1 LQPLTPPKFMG
12 TTNGHHN
19 HKVTAGT
26 LLVTLGII
34 YGDIGTSPLYV
45 FKAIIG
51 DHPIDTDLI
60 YGGLSCVFWTLTLQT
75 TLKYVI
81 LTLRADNNG
90 EGGIFSLYAL
100 VRRRGAWLYIP
111 AMIGG
116 ATLLADG
123 IITPP
128 ISVSSAIEG
137 LRLVNP
143 DLPTVPIVLAII
155 SGLFL
160 IQSFGTSVVGKA
172 FGPMMLVWFLMLG
185 TLGLLWVA
193 REPGIFV
200 ALSPHHAYRLLVQY
214 PGGFWILGAVFL
226 CTTGAEALY
235 SDLGHCGRQNIRI
248 SWGFVKTCLL
258 LNYFGQGAWL
268 LEHVGNKLTDLQG
281 GNPFYALMPDWFLYI
296 GIGIATLAAI
306 IASQAL
312 ITGSFTLI
320 SEAVRLNFWPRVKIR
335 YPSNMKG
342 QLYVPSVNYL
352 LWAGCVG
359 VVLYFR
365 ESSHMEAAYG
375 LAITLTML
383 MTTLLLGNYLYRQ
396 RLSWGWLSVFLVVYL
411 AIEGSFLLANLLK
424 FTHGGWVS
432 LVIGGALAFIMFVWR
447 EAGNIKRTLIEYI
460 KLDKYVEPLK
470 QLSADISVPKYA
482 THLVYLTGADQKDE
496 IERKTMYSLFEQ
508 NPKRAD
514 IYWFVHVD
522 TTDDPYTMEYQVD
535 ELVPNDVI
543 RVTFRLGFRVELR
556 INYFFRKVVEDMVKA
571 GEVDVRSRY
580 ASLREHNIMGDFQ
593 FIVIERVLS
602 YENAFPV
609 YDKFIMDSYFFI
621 KQFTNAEDKWFGLD
635 PGSVRVEKVPI
646 VIDPV
651 ENVKLQRIAS
661 QKNVS
666 GGRNG

>member
-1 LQPLTPPKFMG
+1 MG

-396 RLSWGWLSVFLVVYL
+396 RLPWGWLSVFLVVYL

>member
-1 LQPLTPPKFMG
+1 MDNQ
-12 TTNGHHN
+12 NGHHG
-19 HKVTAGT
+19 HKVSVGM

-51 DHPIDTDLI
+51 NHPISRELI

-75 TLKYVI
+75 TFKYVI

-90 EGGIFSLYAL
+90 EGGIFSLFAL
-100 VRRRGAWLYIP
+100 MRRRGVWLYVP

-137 LRLVNP
+137 LRLVYP
-143 DLPTVPIVLAII
+143 DLPTVPIVIAII
-155 SGLFL
+155 TFLFL
-160 IQSFGTSVVGKA
+160 IQSFGTSVVGRA
-172 FGPMMLVWFLMLG
+172 FGPIMLVWFLMLG
-185 TLGLLWVA
+185 VLGAWWIA
-193 REPGIFV
+193 REPGIFA
-200 ALSPHHAYRLLVQY
+200 ALSPHYAYLLLTQY
-214 PGGFWILGAVFL
+214 PSGFWILGAVFL

-235 SDLGHCGRQNIRI
+235 SDLGHCGRENIRI
-248 SWGFVKTCLL
+248 SWVFVKTCLL

-268 LEHVGNKLTDLQG
+268 LEHLGGSLPQISG
-281 GNPFYALMPDWFLYI
+281 GNPFYALMPDWFLFI
-296 GIGIATLAAI
+296 GIGISTLAAI

-335 YPSNMKG
+335 YPSDMKG

-383 MTTLLLGNYLYRQ
+383 MTTILLSNYLYR
-396 RLSWGWLSVFLVVYL
+396 RRVPKGWISLFLLIYL

-432 LVIGGALAFIMFVWR
+432 LLIGGALAFIMYVWR
-447 EAGNIKRTLIEYI
+447 KAGNIKRTLTEYI
-460 KLDKYVEPLK
+460 KFDKYVDSLK
-470 QLSADISVPKYA
+470 QLSTDMSVAKYA
-482 THLVYLTGADQKDE
+482 THLVYMTGADQKDE

-514 IYWFVHVD
+514 IYWFIHVD
-522 TTDDPYTMEYQVD
+522 TTDEPYTMEYQVD
-535 ELVPNDVI
+535 EIVPNDVI

-556 INYFFRKVVEDMVKA
+556 INYFFRKVVDEMVKC
-571 GEVDVRSRY
+571 GQVDIRSRY
-580 ASLREHNIMGDFQ
+580 ASLREQNLNGDFQ

-602 YENAFPV
+602 YENAFPA
-609 YDKFIMDSYFFI
+609 YEKFIMDSYFFI
-621 KQFTNAEDKWFGLD
+621 KKFINTEDKWFGLD
-635 PGSVRVEKVPI
+635 VGAVRVEKVPL
-646 VIDPV
+646 VIDPI
-651 ENVKLQRIAS
+651 ENINLKRIFPR
-661 QKNVS
+661 KKTT
-666 GGRNG
+666 

>member
-1 LQPLTPPKFMG
+1 MSNQQG
-12 TTNGHHN
+12 QHG
-19 HKVTAGT
+19 HKVSAGM

-51 DHPIDTDLI
+51 DNPISTELI

-75 TLKYVI
+75 TLKYVV

-100 VRRRGAWLYIP
+100 VRKRGVWLYVP
-111 AMIGG
+111 AMLGG

-128 ISVSSAIEG
+128 ISVASAVEG
-137 LRLVNP
+137 LRLIYP
-143 DLPTVPIVLAII
+143 DLPTVPIVIAII

-160 IQSFGTSVVGKA
+160 IQSFGTSVVGRA
-172 FGPMMLVWFLMLG
+172 FGPLMLVWFSMLAI
-185 TLGLLWVA
+185 LGVGWIIN
-193 REPGIFV
+193 EPGIFV
-200 ALSPHHAYRLLVQY
+200 ALSPHHAYLLLTDY
-214 PGGFWILGAVFL
+214 PSGFWILGAVFL

-235 SDLGHCGRQNIRI
+235 SDLGHCGRHNIRI
-248 SWGFVKTCLL
+248 SWAFVKICLL

-268 LEHVGNKLTDLQG
+268 LEHLGGKLPQIAG
-281 GNPFYALMPDWFLYI
+281 GNPFYAIMPDWFLI
-296 GIGIATLAAI
+296 AGIVISTIAAI

-320 SEAVRLNFWPRVKIR
+320 SEAVGLNFWPKVKIR
-335 YPSNMKG
+335 YPSDMKG

-365 ESSHMEAAYG
+365 ESANMEAAYG

-383 MTTLLLGNYLYRQ
+383 MTTILLSNYLYRQ
-396 RLSWGWLSVFLVVYL
+396 RLPKGWIGLFLITYL
-411 AIEGSFLLANLLK
+411 ALEGSFLLANLMK

-432 LVIGGALAFIMFVWR
+432 LVIAGGLVMVMYIWR
-447 EAGNIKRTLIEYI
+447 EGSKIKRTMTEYV
-460 KLDKYVEPLK
+460 KFDRYVEPIK
-470 QLSADISVPKYA
+470 QLSSDMSVAKYS
-482 THLVYLTGADQKDE
+482 THLVYMTGAAQADE
-496 IERKTMYSLFEQ
+496 IEKKTMYSLFEQ
-508 NPKRAD
+508 SPKRAD

-522 TTDDPYTMEYQVD
+522 TIDDPYTMEYSIN
-535 ELVPNDVI
+535 EIVPNDII
-543 RVTFRLGFRVELR
+543 RVTFRLGFRVEKR
-556 INYFFRKVVEDMVKA
+556 INYFFRMVIEDMVKR
-571 GEVDVRSRY
+571 GEVDIRSRY
-580 ASLREHNIMGDFQ
+580 ASLREHNIAGDFQ
-593 FIVIERVLS
+593 FIILERVLS

-609 YDKFIMDSYFFI
+609 RDKFIMDSYFFI
-621 KQFTNAEDKWFGLD
+621 KQFLNKEDQWFGLD
-635 PGSVRVEKVPI
+635 PGSVRVEKVPV

-651 ENVKLQRIAS
+651 ENIRLQRIEP
-661 QKNVS
+661 K
-666 GGRNG
+666 RK

>member
-1 LQPLTPPKFMG
+1 
-12 TTNGHHN
+12 
-19 HKVTAGT
+19 
-26 LLVTLGII
+26 
-34 YGDIGTSPLYV
+34 
-45 FKAIIG
+45 
-51 DHPIDTDLI
+51 
-60 YGGLSCVFWTLTLQT
+60 
-75 TLKYVI
+75 
-81 LTLRADNNG
+81 
-90 EGGIFSLYAL
+90 
-100 VRRRGAWLYIP
+100 
-111 AMIGG
+111 
-116 ATLLADG
+116 
-123 IITPP
+123 
-128 ISVSSAIEG
+128 
-137 LRLVNP
+137 
-143 DLPTVPIVLAII
+143 
-155 SGLFL
+155 
-160 IQSFGTSVVGKA
+160 
-172 FGPMMLVWFLMLG
+172 
-185 TLGLLWVA
+185 
-193 REPGIFV
+193 
-200 ALSPHHAYRLLVQY
+200 
-214 PGGFWILGAVFL
+214 
-226 CTTGAEALY
+226 
-235 SDLGHCGRQNIRI
+235 
-248 SWGFVKTCLL
+248 L

-268 LEHVGNKLTDLQG
+268 LGHLGHKLPELQG
-281 GNPFYALMPDWFLYI
+281 GNPFYALMPSWFLYI

-396 RLSWGWLSVFLVVYL
+396 RLHWGWLSTFLVIYL
-411 AIEGSFLLANLLK
+411 AIEVSFLLANLLK

-432 LVIGGALAFIMFVWR
+432 LVIGGGLAFVMFVWR
-447 EAGNIKRTLIEYI
+447 EAGNIKRTLTEYV
-460 KLDKYVEPLK
+460 KMGKYIEPLK

-496 IERKTMYSLFEQ
+496 VERKTMYSLFEQ

-514 IYWFVHVD
+514 IYWFIHVD

-580 ASLREHNIMGDFQ
+580 ASLREQNIMGDFQ

-621 KQFTNAEDKWFGLD
+621 KQFTNSEDKWFGLD

-651 ENVKLQRIAS
+651 ENIKLQRIAPH
-661 QKNVS
+661 
-666 GGRNG
+666 R

>member
-1 LQPLTPPKFMG
+1 MDNS
-12 TTNGHHN
+12 NGHHN
-19 HKVTAGT
+19 HRVTAGT

-51 DHPIDTDLI
+51 DHPIDQALI

-200 ALSPHHAYRLLVQY
+200 ALSPHYAYHLLVQY

-235 SDLGHCGRQNIRI
+235 SDLGHCGRQNIRL

-268 LEHVGNKLTDLQG
+268 LGHLGHKLPELQG
-281 GNPFYALMPDWFLYI
+281 GNPFYALMPSWFLYI

-352 LWAGCVG
+352 LWTGCVG

-383 MTTLLLGNYLYRQ
+383 MTTVLLGNYLYRQ
-396 RLSWGWLSVFLVVYL
+396 RLPLGWLSAFLVIYL

-432 LVIGGALAFIMFVWR
+432 LVIGGGLAFVMYVWR
-447 EAGNIKRTLIEYI
+447 EAGNIKRTLTEYV
-460 KLDKYVEPLK
+460 KMGKYIEPLK

-496 IERKTMYSLFEQ
+496 VERKTMYSLFEQ

-514 IYWFVHVD
+514 IYWFIHVD

-556 INYFFRKVVEDMVKA
+556 INYFFRKVVEDMVNA

-580 ASLREHNIMGDFQ
+580 ASLREQNIMGDFQ

-621 KQFTNAEDKWFGLD
+621 KQFTNSEDKWFGLD

-651 ENVKLQRIAS
+651 ENIKLQRIAPH
-661 QKNVS
+661 
-666 GGRNG
+666 R